1 MSGFIAIINTNSAPC
16 EREVLEELTASL
28 YFRGPDMLK
37 AWIHGPVGLGHALL
51 KSTTEARFEN
61 QPASLDNEVWITGS
75 IRIDAREDLVRELG
89 LQREIRLAETP
100 DSHLVLRAYE
110 AWGERCPEH
119 LLGDFSFAIWDSR
132 KELLFCA
139 RDRFGMRQ
147 LAYARHKDTYVV
159 SNSIDCIRH
168 HPLVSD
174 RLCDQAI
181 ADFLLFGDHRWGSR
195 AQTSFADIQVLEPAH
210 SLSITIKEETIRRY
224 WDLEDDIPVLRYRKE
239 ADYIE
244 HFRDIFDVCVS
255 DRIRS
260 KNVFISL
267 SGGMDSPSIA
277 ATVREQSDRSNPS
290 INLHAAT
297 ITYDS
302 IHPSDERKFVDEVS
316 DILKLSTHY
325 IDGGNYPLLSPPVL
339 TTSPLELYQPRLWL
353 DLEQYAWTK
362 SRVVLNGDGGDE
374 VLAFTSVMNALKD
387 INVLRAVVC
396 LFQLKGCYGRYPP
409 LGTGL
414 GKLAREW
421 SGGRGGS
428 ITPYPYPQWLNTE
441 LEDRLN
447 LQGRWS
453 DCWSANTRDTA
464 HRNPMIRQSVLAP
477 DWNTD
482 DKYMNCGF
490 TLPEKRSPFLD
501 PRLIKFMLSLPALP
515 WLFEKHLLRK
525 SMLGKLPDTVLG
537 RLKTPLGSIHDSLI
551 KGADYSKL
559 NGWQP
564 EKGFAHYVERSKL
577 PVFNRTSVA
586 DTNSYVNLRPL
597 LLNQWL
603 KDLGDRKTIKA
614 KVSIVT
620 DLKSPL

>member
-1 MSGFIAIINTNSAPC
+1 
-16 EREVLEELTASL
+16 
-28 YFRGPDMLK
+28 MLQ
-37 AWIHGPVGLGHALL
+37 AWMDGPVGLGHALFR
-51 KSTTEARFEN
+51 STTEASYEN
-61 QPASLDNEVWITGS
+61 QPASLDNEVWITGC

-89 LQREIRLAETP
+89 LQRDIRLAQTP

-119 LLGDFSFAIWDSR
+119 LLGDFSFAIWDRR
-132 KELLFCA
+132 KKRLFCA

-147 LAYARHKDTYVV
+147 LAYARAGDTYIV

-181 ADFLLFGDHRWGSR
+181 ADFLLFGDHRWGYR
-195 AQTSFADIQVLEPAH
+195 AQTSFADIQTLEPAH
-210 SLSITIKEETIRRY
+210 CLSLNTKGEYIRRY
-224 WDLEDDIPVLRYRKE
+224 WDLEEDIPPLRYRKE

-244 HFRDIFDVCVS
+244 HFRDLFDVCVS

-260 KNVFISL
+260 RNVFVSL

-277 ATVREQSDRSNPS
+277 ATVREQSDRSNRS

-297 ITYDS
+297 IAYDS
-302 IHPSDERKFVDEVS
+302 IHPGDERKYVDAVS
-316 DILKLSTHY
+316 KALKLSTHY

-353 DLEQYAWTK
+353 DLEQYASTK

-387 INVLRAVVC
+387 INPLRAFVC
-396 LFQLKGCYGRYPP
+396 IFQLKRCYGRYPP

-414 GKLAREW
+414 GEMVKKRASRH
-421 SGGRGGS
+421 GGS
-428 ITPYPYPQWLNTE
+428 VTPYPYPQWLTPE
-441 LEDRLN
+441 LEEKLD
-447 LQGRWS
+447 LQHRWS
-453 DCWSANTRDTA
+453 ACWSANPRATPR
-464 HRNPMIRQSVLAP
+464 RNPMIRQSVLAP

-482 DKYMNCGF
+482 DKYMNSGF

-501 PRLIKFMLSLPALP
+501 PRLIKFMISLPALP
-515 WLFEKHLLRK
+515 WLFKKHLLRR
-525 SMLGKLPDTVLG
+525 SMLGKLPDTVL
-537 RLKTPLGSIHDSLI
+537 RRPKTPLGLIHDSLI
-551 KGADYSKL
+551 KNAAYGKL
-559 NGWQP
+559 NDWKSAQ
-564 EKGFAHYVERSKL
+564 GFDHFVDRSKL
-577 PVFNRTSVA
+577 PVFDSASVA

-603 KDLGDRKTIKA
+603 TDLGDSSTIKPKA
-614 KVSIVT
+614 PIVT
-620 DLKSPL
+620 ILECPF